1 MSTTPLGDP
10 TCYPQ
15 CKLANGQCD
24 FSSASQTTSDA
35 FVNLSRESKKIYLGS
50 VLRDTTPN
58 VVTCKQGVGPQCNA
72 ALWSPSW
79 RTWIMLGS
87 VIFILVA
94 SVVGI
99 AFALHRRSTAVK
111 KYMIVKT
118 GSHPTT
124 GEAVPLSS
132 TSAAN
137 QAKFGSQDEW
147 ANHVAS
153 TRQSL
158 YRQTGAV

>member
-1 MSTTPLGDP
+1 MSSVIFGEE

-15 CKLANGQCD
+15 CQVAHNKCD
-24 FSSASQTTSDA
+24 FSSASETTSDA
-35 FVNLSRESKKIYLGS
+35 FVNLSSESKKIYLK
-50 VLRDTTPN
+50 TTGDSTPSTA
-58 VVTCKQGVGPQCNA
+58 TCQRGQGPQCKA
-72 ALWSPSW
+72 EPWSPSW

-87 VIFILVA
+87 AILILVV
-94 SVVGI
+94 SVAGI
-99 AFALHRRSTAVK
+99 TFTLHRRSTAVK
-111 KYMIVKT
+111 KYMVVKN

-137 QAKFGSQDEW
+137 QAKFGSQSEW
-147 ANHVAS
+147 ANHVAA

-158 YRQTGAV
+158 YHQTGAV